1 MTEFFQNKL
10 VETIH
15 FMDVLNLKD
24 SVEKDA
30 FFRKLINLT
39 EQLPREIVLAKVC
52 NSFFCTFLKNIREL
66 QTPFLSTGA
75 HR

>member
-1 MTEFFQNKL
+1 MTDFFQNKL

-30 FFRKLINLT
+30 FFRKLINLA
-39 EQLPREIVLAKVC
+39 EQLPREIVLAKV
-52 NSFFCTFLKNIREL
+52 LL
-66 QTPFLSTGA
+66 
-75 HR
+75 